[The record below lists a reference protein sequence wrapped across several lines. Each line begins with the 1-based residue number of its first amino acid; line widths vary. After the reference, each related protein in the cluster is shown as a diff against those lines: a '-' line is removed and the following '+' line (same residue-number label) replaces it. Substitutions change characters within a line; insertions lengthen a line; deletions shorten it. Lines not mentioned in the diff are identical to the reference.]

1 MEQQEL
7 QAYVGKF
14 VAYTRNGVRC
24 LGMIDD
30 VHGDC
35 VGFVTTHADGSWSG
49 SVVNPADCVEVS
61 GADAATAYRNAVT
74 YFANEAQSWR
84 QRYAMR
90 FKIDK
95 PAEVQT
101 RMRRY
106 LVRCYLWQARLR
118 EQQQTK

>member
-14 VAYTRNGVRC
+14 VACTRNGVRC
-24 LGMIDD
+24 LGMIDE

-49 SVVNPADCVEVS
+49 SVVKPADCVEVS
-61 GADAATAYRNAVT
+61 GADAATAYRNAVK

-84 QRYAMR
+84 QRIAMR

-95 PAEVQT
+95 PAAVQA
-101 RMRRY
+101 RMHNE
-106 LVRCYLWQARLR
+106 LGKCLLWQARLR